1 MRVYRSPLRLFMF
14 GVLGLLLMIAAVD
27 VMFAHSVSTEP
38 DNNDG
43 VLTTRGQ
50 AQQRGDF
57 VWGAAMIAAGTL
69 MFGIGVTELVRRTP
83 LLEVGEDG
91 ISAAIGTTTR
101 DVMIPWSQIESI
113 SSAVVR
119 DPFDGGRR
127 ERLFLELNEP
137 GEVPREVVGA
147 IWEGRTLSIDA
158 HDWTK
163 PVTEVM
169 LAAQGGLDYNRRVQ
183 AISQME
189 PPSLTWEVKVPLGD
203 AEQEPTTEEE
213 SE

>member
-1 MRVYRSPLRLFMF
+1 MRVYRSPLRLFAF

-27 VMFAHSVSTEP
+27 VMFAHSISTEP

-83 LLEVGEDG
+83 ILEVSEEG
-91 ISAAIGTTTR
+91 ITAPIGTTTR
-101 DVMIPWSQIESI
+101 DVMIPWSQIESV
-113 SSAVVR
+113 SSTVVR

-127 ERLFLELNEP
+127 EQLLLELNEP
-137 GEVPREVVGA
+137 GDIPRDVVGA
-147 IWEGRTLSIDA
+147 TWEGRTLSIDA

-169 LAAQGGLDYNRRVQ
+169 LAARGALDYNRRV
-183 AISQME
+183 AEIRQME
-189 PPSLTWEVKVPLGD
+189 PPSLVWEVKVPTAD
-203 AEQEPTTEEE
+203 EEDDRSSEVDTE
-213 SE
+213 